1 MSIDEI
7 LTAIQTSRKGTA
19 KFNQAIDELWKLAEQ
34 ADAKNKPERER
45 KAAAEELARKN
56 AKPGEGIMINMTPE
70 WCDVLHY
77 FVEGVRSKKNP
88 ADLRE
93 KMAANLREMMNHAEA
108 DEVAA

>member
-7 LTAIQTSRKGTA
+7 LNAIQGRKGTA
-19 KFNQAIDELWKLAEQ
+19 KFNQATDELWKLAER
-34 ADAKNKPERER
+34 ADAKNRPERER
-45 KAAAEELARKN
+45 KAAAEELARQN
-56 AKPGEGIMINMTPE
+56 AKPGESVTIDMTPE

-77 FVEGVRSKKNP
+77 FIQGVGSKKNP

-93 KMAANLREMMNHAEA
+93 KMAANLREMMTYAQA

>member
-1 MSIDEI
+1 MTIDEI
-7 LTAIQTSRKGTA
+7 LNTIQTSRKGTT
-19 KFNQAIDELWKLAEQ
+19 KFNQATDELLKLAER

-45 KAAAEELARKN
+45 KAAAERLARKN
-56 AKPGEGIMINMTPE
+56 AKPGEWFTFDMTPE

-88 ADLRE
+88 AELRE
-93 KMAANLREMMNHAEA
+93 KMAANLREMMNHAQA